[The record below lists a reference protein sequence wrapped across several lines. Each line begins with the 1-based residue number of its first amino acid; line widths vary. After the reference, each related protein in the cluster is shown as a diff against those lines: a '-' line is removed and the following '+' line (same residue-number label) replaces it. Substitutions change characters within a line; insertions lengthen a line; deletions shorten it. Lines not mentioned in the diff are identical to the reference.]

1 MKAFSITAVLALA
14 SSLLVSAPARPALA
28 DQDLARTA
36 PGERAAVRSPNR
48 RMLRSGIWTLGLAY
62 APAAL
67 IAGTSERPADTRL
80 FVPVAGPW
88 MNLADRGPCGAS
100 SACDKESFNKA
111 MLVTDGIFQ
120 GLGALQ
126 IVSSF
131 LFPETRSPLAS
142 RSGSSEVAVAKP
154 RVKVMPARLKGGG
167 YGVAAQATFF

>member
-1 MKAFSITAVLALA
+1 MKAFSTTAALALA
-14 SSLLVSAPARPALA
+14 STLLVSAPARPALA

-36 PGERAAVRSPNR
+36 PGERAAVRGPNR

-67 IAGTSERPADTRL
+67 VAGTSERPADSRL

-88 MNLADRGPCGAS
+88 MNLADRGPCGA

-126 IVSSF
+126 ILGSF
-131 LFPETRSPLAS
+131 LLPETRAPSAL